1 MNRIVRLIPVT
12 RRGLNKLQ
20 QHGEFWEIRRT
31 EPGMILLESMGKT
44 FKAWNPE
51 LPDNTE
57 MQTDWRWVNTRMDND
72 FDVEVLPREAMQHDN
87 GKLKLDKNRRRL
99 QGEEGIWNLDSDSEG
114 EEVVQGATC
123 ANHSAG

>member
-1 MNRIVRLIPVT
+1 
-12 RRGLNKLQ
+12 
-20 QHGEFWEIRRT
+20 
-31 EPGMILLESMGKT
+31 MILLESMGKT

-114 EEVVQGATC
+114 KKLYRVQRAPIIPQGEAGYASLLTYLAAEGITASATLPTK
-123 ANHSAG
+123 